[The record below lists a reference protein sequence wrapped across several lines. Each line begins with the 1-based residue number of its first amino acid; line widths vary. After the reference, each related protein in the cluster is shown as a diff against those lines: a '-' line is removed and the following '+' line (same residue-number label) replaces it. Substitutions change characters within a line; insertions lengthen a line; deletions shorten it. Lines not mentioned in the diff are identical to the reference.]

1 MAQPIPFPLHLAPR
15 DPRHD
20 LNLRLQQAP
29 SKHAEAV
36 LAGYEVL
43 QGLHDN
49 GVLEL
54 LRGILGGSD
63 KVLDQ
68 AVAVASGPEAIRA
81 SRNLLLLVQT
91 LAEIDPV
98 LLGDL
103 THAIPKALV
112 QANAEE
118 NRPPGL
124 FKLLSTFFNRDF
136 RRGLAA
142 FNDLLVEFGKNLSAK
157 NTQQ

>member
-1 MAQPIPFPLHLAPR
+1 MAQPIPLHLARR

-20 LNLRLQQAP
+20 LSLRLQQAP
-29 SKHAEAV
+29 LDHAEAV

-43 QGLHDN
+43 QGLHDH

-54 LRGILGGSD
+54 MRGILGGSE

-68 AVAVASGPEAIRA
+68 VVAVASGPEAIRA
-81 SRNLLLLVQT
+81 SRNLLLLVKT
-91 LAEIDPV
+91 LGEIEPV

-103 THAIPKALV
+103 TRAIPKALV

-118 NRPPGL
+118 ARPPGL
-124 FKLLSTFFNRDF
+124 IRLVSTF
-136 RRGLAA
+136 
-142 FNDLLVEFGKNLSAK
+142 
-157 NTQQ
+157 